1 MSGVR
6 VKAMGMWLDRSFTAN
21 NPGWAKR
28 RSGFL
33 DCLIDNRLIYQRV
46 SNVNLRLIGNDAR

>member
-1 MSGVR
+1 
-6 VKAMGMWLDRSFTAN
+6 MGMWLDRSFTAD